1 MLEEKQ
7 FMSYENYIAQ
17 AEEEFNA
24 ANLLFDKNFYRE
36 AISRAHHNMFHAVQA
51 LLFIKKIYPNN
62 HKGVIQKF

>member
-36 AISRAHHNMFHAVQA
+36 AISRAHHSMFHAA
-51 LLFIKKIYPNN
+51 
-62 HKGVIQKF
+62 